1 VTKNVAILGCGPAGL
16 MVAHAAAMS
25 GWNFRIYSQKRK
37 SKLFGAQYLH
47 ENIPGLEH
55 GGPMTV
61 KYQLDGTPEQYRR
74 KVYGEEWDGTV
85 SPEDYIEEHY
95 AWDLRAAYEHLWF
108 VYGAEIID
116 VDLSGAWPVGLN
128 KRAFPVWTNQADLV
142 ISTIPRTVWDNNPD
156 NFKSTTV
163 WAMGDGDYE
172 RVHLHRPPPF
182 HVVCDGTKKHHWY
195 RVSNIF
201 GYCTMEW
208 PQWWNQPFASVT
220 PPAHG
225 AVRVAKP
232 LAYTGNAAQDFI
244 HLGRFAQWEK
254 GVLTTD
260 VFRESLKIFAK
271 DSVEVA
277 NDAI

>member
-1 VTKNVAILGCGPAGL
+1 VTKSVAVLGCGPAGL

-25 GWNFRIYSQKRK
+25 GWNFRIYSKKQK

-47 ENIPGLEH
+47 EDIPGLEH

-85 SPEDYIEEHY
+85 SPEDYEGEHY
-95 AWDLRAAYEHLWF
+95 AWDLRLAYEHLWF
-108 VYGAEIID
+108 DYGHEV
-116 VDLSGAWPVGLN
+116 VDFDLQERNHYYTWA
-128 KRAFPVWTNQADLV
+128 ADLV
-142 ISTIPRTVWDNNPD
+142 ISTVPRTVWDSNED

-182 HVVCDGTKKHHWY
+182 HVMCDGTKNHAWY

-208 PQWWNQPFASVT
+208 PQWWNTPFASVT

-232 LAYTGNAAQDFI
+232 LVYTGNAARDFI

-260 VFRESLKIFAK
+260 VFCQALKVF
-271 DSVEVA
+271 
-277 NDAI
+277 NDDKI